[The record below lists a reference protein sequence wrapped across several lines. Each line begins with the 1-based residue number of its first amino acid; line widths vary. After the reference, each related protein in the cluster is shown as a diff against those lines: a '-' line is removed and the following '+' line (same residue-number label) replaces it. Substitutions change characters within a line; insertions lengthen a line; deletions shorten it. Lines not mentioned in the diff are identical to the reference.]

1 MNAPVIVPVTAAYQE
16 SNATPTT
23 LKLHIYNQLREA
35 IVSGKWRPG
44 ERLNESKIARE
55 FGISRIPV
63 REALMQL
70 QEHGLVMNHER
81 RGMFVTLLDE
91 DDVKRINSVRIVLEA
106 EALKLCRTKL
116 KKQDAAT
123 LTRLVEMMDAW
134 TEGTEMDAAV
144 LDLQFHRTIW
154 NATGNPYLSKT
165 LDSLTTALFAH
176 KALENVSFELKR
188 WRLHHHRALLDV
200 VLGHSDVEPEAA
212 IISHLRTGYKDP
224 EKFSSFGI
232 NGAARGELPEASSGP
247 NKQLHT

>member
-1 MNAPVIVPVTAAYQE
+1 MIVPVNVTAATALRE
-16 SNATPTT
+16 SSATPTT
-23 LKLHIYNQLREA
+23 LKLHVYNQLREA

-44 ERLNESKIARE
+44 DRLNESKIARE

-81 RGMFVTLLDE
+81 RGMFVTMLDE
-91 DDVKRINSVRIVLEA
+91 SEVQRINSVRIVLEA
-106 EALKLCRTKL
+106 EALKLCRTNL
-116 KKQDAAT
+116 SKQTAES
-123 LTRLVEMMDAW
+123 LSRLVAMMDAW
-134 TEGTEMDAAV
+134 TEGTEMDAAA

-165 LDSLTTALFAH
+165 LDSLTTVLFVH
-176 KALENVSFELKR
+176 KALENASYELTR

-200 VLGHSDVEPEAA
+200 VLGHSDVEPEVA
-212 IISHLRTGYKDP
+212 IISHLHTGYKDP

-232 NGAARGELPEASSGP
+232 SGASQPTRPSGKP
-247 NKQLHT
+247 GSVK